1 MSGLARPAAGRQS
14 AELSWLLVA
23 VLVGCRKRST
33 PDVGS
38 GVLFDYAPPS
48 PNSWA
53 RQGSEHS
60 MGGGVEGGGVEGG
73 GGKGEGGGGGKGE
86 GGGGSDEGGGG
97 VQLHS

>member
-53 RQGSEHS
+53 RQVSEHS
-60 MGGGVEGGGVEGG
+60 MGGGVEGG